1 MRPTSGRGGQK
12 HGPFQAV
19 AANMWLEAADG
30 RGSSVL
36 LGHRKREIKIHRDR
50 YKDRDRWSGLG
61 KGGSCQTKLCEQIC
75 ACIQ

>member
-1 MRPTSGRGGQK
+1 
-12 HGPFQAV
+12 
-19 AANMWLEAADG
+19 MWLEAADG

-75 ACIQ
+75 ACI